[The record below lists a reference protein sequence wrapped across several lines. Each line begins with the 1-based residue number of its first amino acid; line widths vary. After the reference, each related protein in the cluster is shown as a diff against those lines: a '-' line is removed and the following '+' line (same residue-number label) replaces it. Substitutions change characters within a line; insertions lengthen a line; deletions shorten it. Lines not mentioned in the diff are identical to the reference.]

1 VLPWSSL
8 LRRLTRLRGQG
19 IFRLFPVLLVIAM
32 VGGRLSSTIAPFA
45 ALFAPV
51 VCTVCHGCPVTTA
64 DEERH
69 AHAGPDGE
77 RLGGHVCDCESCE
90 RAAEAIAEGRGQTM
104 LRDAPHGAGHDATA
118 LAQGFALAP
127 DPPRVVVALC
137 VLEDLPI
144 GARVWSPLATLE
156 PAVPPPRRATT

>member
-8 LRRLTRLRGQG
+8 LRRLTDLRRQG
-19 IFRLFPVLLVIAM
+19 FLPLCSLLLVIA
-32 VGGRLSSTIAPFA
+32 VLGGRLSSTISPFA

-51 VCTVCHGCPVTTA
+51 VCTICHGCPVTEA

-77 RLGGHVCDCESCE
+77 KLGGHVCDCESCE
-90 RAAEAIAEGRGQTM
+90 RAAEAIAEGRGQPV

-118 LAQGFALAP
+118 QAQGFALAP
-127 DPPRVVVALC
+127 EPLRVLVALFPIDELPLRAG
-137 VLEDLPI
+137 VLHPC
-144 GARVWSPLATLE
+144 SPKK
-156 PAVPPPRRATT
+156 PDVPPPRRVTT